1 MEPMHI
7 EIDDKSGFCFGVVR
21 AITEAERALGEGGT
35 VYSLG
40 DIVHNRSE
48 VQRLE
53 ALGLRTVTHADM
65 PRLAGCR
72 LFIRAH
78 GEPPTTYDA
87 ARRLG
92 IGIIDATC
100 PVVARLQRRV
110 KQAHEAMRAVG
121 GQVVIL
127 GKRGHAEVVGLTG
140 QVAEPTVVIE
150 RAEDLAQIDF
160 ARPIHFLSQTT
171 QSIAL
176 FEELGAEM
184 RRRAADPAQVRLD
197 DTICRQVSG
206 REAHLAQFAA
216 RFDAVVFVC
225 GRKSSNGKVLY
236 EVCRR
241 ANPRCRNIEEP
252 AELDPAW
259 FEGVRS
265 VGICGATS
273 TPKWLMQRVAE
284 AIRAMGPESERPPA
298 PETAAVPG
306 RASDRIHDTQNFE
319 LMKRY
324 LIRSLKYFA
333 ALCVLC
339 MAIMALNL
347 TTGMASL
354 SLEETLY
361 VMFHTPRGLMLPAVI
376 VLLAAFYPRF
386 GFIVRRVEGDVEEH
400 REQIV
405 NAFRSAGFELRRE
418 EDDALFFR
426 AKGPL
431 HRLLLLGEDEI
442 KVSQYGQWI
451 ELEGIRRGVA
461 RVIYRLDSH
470 IRMARYDK
478 E

>member
-1 MEPMHI
+1 MEPVHI

-40 DIVHNRSE
+40 DIVHNRIE

-53 ALGLRTVTHADM
+53 ELGLWTVTHADM

-284 AIRAMGPESERPPA
+284 AIRAMGPESE
-298 PETAAVPG
+298 
-306 RASDRIHDTQNFE
+306 
-319 LMKRY
+319 
-324 LIRSLKYFA
+324 
-333 ALCVLC
+333 
-339 MAIMALNL
+339 
-347 TTGMASL
+347 
-354 SLEETLY
+354 
-361 VMFHTPRGLMLPAVI
+361 
-376 VLLAAFYPRF
+376 
-386 GFIVRRVEGDVEEH
+386 
-400 REQIV
+400 
-405 NAFRSAGFELRRE
+405 
-418 EDDALFFR
+418 
-426 AKGPL
+426 
-431 HRLLLLGEDEI
+431 
-442 KVSQYGQWI
+442 
-451 ELEGIRRGVA
+451 
-461 RVIYRLDSH
+461 
-470 IRMARYDK
+470 
-478 E
+478 